1 MTALTKTLVPF
12 ALFAAFGV
20 VQAGELTSDDICAT
34 APVAGSSAFVH
45 EPVAAAQSGELAPH
59 DLALM
64 PVTSTPSAPDGVARK
79 RIVSDYVIGA

>member
-12 ALFAAFGV
+12 ALYAAFGV

-34 APVAGSSAFVH
+34 APMAGTGSVAS
-45 EPVAAAQSGELAPH
+45 EPVVAAASGELAAH

-64 PVTSTPSAPDGVARK
+64 PVTWSSAAPATVARP
-79 RIVSDYVIGA
+79 RIVSDFAIGA